1 MSIKKTSETMNKKRR
16 KKIKRNRENLKNPRK
31 DIHDLIDELAY
42 ADEKENMLK
51 SKRFLDDIYFLDLE

>member
-1 MSIKKTSETMNKKRR
+1 MNKKRR

>member
-1 MSIKKTSETMNKKRR
+1 MNKKRR
-16 KKIKRNRENLKNPRK
+16 KKIKRNRESLKNPRK